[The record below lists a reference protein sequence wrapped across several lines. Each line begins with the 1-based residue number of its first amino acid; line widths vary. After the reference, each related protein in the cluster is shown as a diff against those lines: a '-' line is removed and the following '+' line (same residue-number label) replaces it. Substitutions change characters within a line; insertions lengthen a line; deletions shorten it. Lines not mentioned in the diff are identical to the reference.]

1 MKNFEEIMILYFHV
15 SQFPT
20 NMFHIPILP
29 KKVGVKYLLLKEVNW
44 IFFMAKLPLDLKVEN
59 DLIRSLVS

>member
-1 MKNFEEIMILYFHV
+1 MILYFHI

-44 IFFMAKLPLDLKVEN
+44 IVYDKTTIGFKG
-59 DLIRSLVS
+59 